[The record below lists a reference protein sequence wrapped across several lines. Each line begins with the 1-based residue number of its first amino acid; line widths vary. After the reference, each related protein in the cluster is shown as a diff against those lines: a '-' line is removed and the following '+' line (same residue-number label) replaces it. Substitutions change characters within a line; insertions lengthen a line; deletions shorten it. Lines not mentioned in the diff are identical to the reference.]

1 MVNSWAAEI
10 STCGK
15 IFCKKREKED
25 IGMGWDGTYLCICA
39 VKLLCGVCDSEVV
52 EDVVEGVV

>member
-1 MVNSWAAEI
+1 M
-10 STCGK
+10 GK
-15 IFCKKREKED
+15 SFAKRERKK
-25 IGMGWDGTYLCICA
+25 ILGWDGMGRTLCICA